1 MKWKDLKGEERY
13 RVVETARK
21 GQVPIKEL
29 CRTFGVSR
37 QTLKI
42 AIEKADQAAMEA
54 LEPKSPGRK
63 ARSMEESQVSKMMEE
78 NATLRKDLDLWKQK
92 FDVAMTFVELHRKLE
107 RGETLPGEEE
117 DTSGKKKRKGS
128 KVNGTYRRTARMAG
142 NDNGEGDGS
151 EI

>member
-37 QTLKI
+37 QALKM
-42 AIEKADQAAMEA
+42 AMDKADQAAMEA

-63 ARSMEESQVSKMMEE
+63 ARSVEESRVSQVMEE
-78 NATLRKDLDLWKQK
+78 NAALRKDLDHWKQK

-107 RGETLPGEEE
+107 RGEPLPGEEE
-117 DTSGKKKRKGS
+117 NPSGKKKRES
-128 KVNGTYRRTARMAG
+128 
-142 NDNGEGDGS
+142 
-151 EI
+151 